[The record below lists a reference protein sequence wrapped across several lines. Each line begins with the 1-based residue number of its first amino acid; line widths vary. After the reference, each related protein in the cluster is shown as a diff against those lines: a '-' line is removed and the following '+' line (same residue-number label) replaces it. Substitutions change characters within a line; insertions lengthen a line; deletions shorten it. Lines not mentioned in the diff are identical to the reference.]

1 VASRQYLK
9 IVRGRVWA
17 EGMKRI
23 ARRLE
28 KEWKLTSV
36 EPVIEHLEDLGVLLI
51 ENDQTLLACLR
62 CQSRVKM
69 LGISL

>member
-1 VASRQYLK
+1 
-9 IVRGRVWA
+9 
-17 EGMKRI
+17 MKRI

-36 EPVIEHLEDLGVLLI
+36 EPVIEHLENLGVLLI
-51 ENDQTLLACLR
+51 EKDQTLLAYLR
-62 CQSRVKM
+62 CQNRVKM